1 MIDIV
6 RELASEM
13 PEIENFIIDSELV
26 AFDIEKN
33 QILPFQTLANR
44 SRKHVNE
51 KDLKTKIAIQA
62 FDLLYFNNKPLLK
75 ETFEDRRATL
85 RSKF

>member
-1 MIDIV
+1 
-6 RELASEM
+6 M

-51 KDLKTKIAIQA
+51 KDLKTKIAI
-62 FDLLYFNNKPLLK
+62 
-75 ETFEDRRATL
+75 
-85 RSKF
+85 